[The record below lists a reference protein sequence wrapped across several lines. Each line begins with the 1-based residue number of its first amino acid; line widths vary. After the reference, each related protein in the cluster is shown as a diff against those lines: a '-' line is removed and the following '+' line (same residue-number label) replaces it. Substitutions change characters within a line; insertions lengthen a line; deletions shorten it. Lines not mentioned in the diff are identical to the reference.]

1 MDFYGFGKTPA
12 TKPLTLYDYADG
24 VKELISAYGMKEIVL
39 VGHSFGGRV
48 AILLAATLECV
59 KAVVLVD
66 SAGMKPKRTFKKTL
80 RQLNYKFRRAFKIDV
95 SKCGSE
101 DYRAL
106 DDVMK
111 ITFKNVV
118 NLYLDDLL
126 PAVNCPVL
134 IIWGRYDKDTP
145 LYMAKR
151 LKKGIKDSGLIILE
165 GGHYSYLDDYG
176 TFVAVLDSYFRDICR
191 QK

>member
-1 MDFYGFGKTPA
+1 M
-12 TKPLTLYDYADG
+12 
-24 VKELISAYGMKEIVL
+24 
-39 VGHSFGGRV
+39 
-48 AILLAATLECV
+48 
-59 KAVVLVD
+59 
-66 SAGMKPKRTFKKTL
+66 
-80 RQLNYKFRRAFKIDV
+80 DV

-118 NLYLDDLL
+118 NLYLDNLL
-126 PAVNCPVL
+126 PAVNCPAL

-176 TFVAVLDSYFRDICR
+176 TFLAVLDSYFRDICR